1 MTDLTLS
8 QFASKDDLI
17 AAQAA
22 RIAELEAE
30 VDAERHHHGIRNA
43 SAVRTLHALGYSW
56 RGTDAWQP
64 PAEQGKCLHQVA
76 EPADDIWPCINLDV
90 DEHGAVTNAK
100 LYTPGLP
107 AGNHDVYPVRVP
119 YMDEHTEAW
128 LTCVKE
134 LEKFDPTFLNREG
147 MNGIECA
154 AFVIREL
161 VGRAQD
167 AARWREAIKTVGA
180 ERQIDGARYVIR
192 GLEAPINVMRGC
204 VAEHFTKSIDA
215 ALAAKAKQGEQA

>member
-1 MTDLTLS
+1 MTKKQQAHALQIAMHLRSRAQIASTPGNLDTLS
-8 QFASKDDLI
+8 AS
-17 AAQAA
+17 AANELERQHA
-22 RIAELEAE
+22 RIAEL
-30 VDAERHHHGIRNA
+30 
-43 SAVRTLHALGYSW
+43 
-56 RGTDAWQP
+56 
-64 PAEQGKCLHQVA
+64 EQGKCLHQIA
-76 EPADDIWPCINLDV
+76 EPAEDIWPCINLDV
-90 DEHGAVTNAK
+90 DEHGAVTNVK
-100 LYTPGLP
+100 IYTPGLP
-107 AGNHDVYPVRVP
+107 AGNHDVYSVRVP

-215 ALAAKAKQGEQA
+215 ALAAQAKQGGV

>member
-1 MTDLTLS
+1 MTQTPDIWMLHTTNPREGES
-8 QFASKDDLI
+8 AWGGCYIVEADAHND
-17 AAQAA
+17 AATM
-22 RIAELEAE
+22 RKVTGLDWS
-30 VDAERHHHGIRNA
+30 VVPM
-43 SAVRTLHALGYSW
+43 VRTDSI
-56 RGTDAWQP
+56 
-64 PAEQGKCLHQVA
+64 GKCLHQIA
-76 EPADDIWPCINLDV
+76 EPAEDIWPCINLDV

-154 AFVIREL
+154 ASLIREL

-180 ERQIDGARYVIR
+180 ESHISGSRYVIR
-192 GLEAPINVMRGC
+192 GLEAPANVMRGS
-204 VAEHFTKSIDA
+204 VAEHFTKSIDT
-215 ALAAKAKQGEQA
+215 ALAAQAKQGGA

>member
-1 MTDLTLS
+1 MNTDSTTMTKATIQMTPGDDMHLTLLMAP
-8 QFASKDDLI
+8 QALNFFTGQDREHLLAFGR
-17 AAQAA
+17 AAF
-22 RIAELEAE
+22 EA
-30 VDAERHHHGIRNA
+30 G
-43 SAVRTLHALGYSW
+43 RT
-56 RGTDAWQP
+56 T
-64 PAEQGKCLHQVA
+64 AEQGQHQVA
-76 EPADDIWPCINLDV
+76 EPAEDIWPCINLDV

-107 AGNHDVYPVRVP
+107 AGNHDVYPVRAP

-134 LEKFDPTFLNREG
+134 LEKFDPTFLNHEG

>member
-1 MTDLTLS
+1 MRTTIQMTPGDDTHLTLLMAPQS
-8 QFASKDDLI
+8 LNFFTGQDREHLLAFGR
-17 AAQAA
+17 AAF
-22 RIAELEAE
+22 EAGK
-30 VDAERHHHGIRNA
+30 A
-43 SAVRTLHALGYSW
+43 T
-56 RGTDAWQP
+56 
-64 PAEQGKCLHQVA
+64 AEQGKCLHQIA
-76 EPADDIWPCINLDV
+76 EPAEDIWPCINLDV

-154 AFVIREL
+154 ASLIREL

-180 ERQIDGARYVIR
+180 ESHISGSRYVIR
-192 GLEAPINVMRGC
+192 GLEAPANVMRGS
-204 VAEHFTKSIDA
+204 VAEHFTKSIDT
-215 ALAAKAKQGEQA
+215 ALAAQAKQEQAA